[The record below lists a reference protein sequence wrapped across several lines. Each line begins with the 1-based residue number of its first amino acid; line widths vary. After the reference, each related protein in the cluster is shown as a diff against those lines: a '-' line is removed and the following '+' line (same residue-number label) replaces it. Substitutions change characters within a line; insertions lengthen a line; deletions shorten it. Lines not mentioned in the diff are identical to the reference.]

1 MQTAINVCS
10 LISIDFFN
18 NGKQNWHVLSSH
30 TLQTAQ
36 SACTA
41 IKRNNAQSV
50 RRRQRFKQK
59 PDGRFHE
66 FDLLALHRPTVVD
79 DADEIDASPAA
90 AAGLESGHD
99 RQVGSRFEFDE

>member
-1 MQTAINVCS
+1 MDTVYNS
-10 LISIDFFN
+10 
-18 NGKQNWHVLSSH
+18 KQALHVLSSH

-41 IKRNNAQSV
+41 IECNNAQPV

-79 DADEIDASPAA
+79 DTDEIDTRSAA